1 MAQIVQLPDGRRV
14 RMDGVETYR
23 AAGNVLEF
31 IFATGSV
38 VNYLAAMPDATPL
51 VTQIDTGVSTTNG
64 TGLTVLNDP
73 TVPVI
78 SYISPSN
85 FNFRTDVITITG
97 TGFFPNAN
105 ARIYIEDY
113 PSVDNNGVYMNV
125 NYISPTV
132 VTATFGGMGDFTSG
146 NYYGAA
152 MIYWAIWDGQYGA
165 LAGTVSNIISAT
177 LVNVNLV
184 PPGSSYDGSGNI
196 YIPCFPNTS
205 YLWIQGANDTTFNGG
220 TSSPSTSD
228 GTGFM
233 LLTGT
238 PSASVTASVFPD
250 QQTSLV
256 TIP

>member
-23 AAGNVLEF
+23 AVGNVLEF
-31 IFATGSV
+31 VFATGAV
-38 VNYLAAMPDATPL
+38 VNYSAAMPDATPL
-51 VTQIDTGVSTTNG
+51 VVQVDTGVSATNG

-78 SYISPSN
+78 SYISPAN
-85 FNFRTDVITITG
+85 FDFRTDTITITG
-97 TGFFPNAN
+97 TGFFPNPN

-113 PSVDNNGVYMNV
+113 GSIDSNGVYMNV

-146 NYYGAA
+146 NYYGEA

-177 LVNVNLV
+177 FVNVNLV
-184 PPGSSYDGSGNI
+184 PAERFYYNGGNYYVACI
-196 YIPCFPNTS
+196 PNTS
-205 YLWIQGANDTTFNGG
+205 YSWIQGANDTTFNGG

-228 GTGFM
+228 GTGFI

-238 PSASVTASVFPD
+238 LNALVTANVFPN
-250 QQTSLV
+250 QQTSLI